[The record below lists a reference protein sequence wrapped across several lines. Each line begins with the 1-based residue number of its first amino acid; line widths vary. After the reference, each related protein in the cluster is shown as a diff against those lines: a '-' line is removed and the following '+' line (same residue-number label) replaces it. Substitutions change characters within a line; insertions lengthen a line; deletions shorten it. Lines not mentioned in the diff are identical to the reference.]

1 MRINKYLALCGV
13 AGRRGAEKFI
23 GQGKVSVNGKIIT
36 DFATSVDENN
46 DVVRLE
52 DGRILNIPQSFTY
65 IMLHKPKGY
74 ICSNSDEK
82 GRKTV
87 FDLIQTDKRLFTV
100 GRLDYDTEGLLL
112 ITDDGDLCKKLTHP
126 SNQIGKTYI
135 VKTDGKISESAIAQL
150 RKGVVLDDGFK
161 TSESAVKILKTD
173 EDGTRLEI
181 TIHEGHNRQIK
192 RMLGAVGKQVIFL
205 KRVSVGNLKLGGL
218 KRGAFRHLK
227 KSEADYLIN
236 L

>member
-23 GQGKVSVNGKIIT
+23 EQGKVSVNGKIIT
-36 DFATSVDENN
+36 EFATDVDENN
-46 DVVRLE
+46 DVVRL

-87 FDLIQTDKRLFTV
+87 FDLIHSDKRLFTV

-112 ITDDGDLCKKLTHP
+112 VTDDGDLCKKLTHP
-126 SNQIGKTYI
+126 SNEIGKTYI
-135 VKTDGKISESAIAQL
+135 VKTEGKVSEIDLAAL

-161 TSESAVKILKTD
+161 TSPSDVKVLKTD
-173 EDGTRLEI
+173 DDSTRLEI

-192 RMLGAVGKQVIFL
+192 RMLSAVGKQVVFL
-205 KRVSVGNLKLGGL
+205 KRVSVGNLRLGGL

-227 KSEADYLIN
+227 KSEVDYLIN